1 MRKKLTRALLLSAAC
16 LFATACGA
24 KKYPLTPDG
33 NAQYLADNKQKPG
46 VVTLPDGLQY
56 RIIARGNGRGNTP
69 TDRGDSLTVSYT
81 GSLVDGTIFDQTK
94 PGETA
99 TMDAGD
105 TPPGWLEVL
114 ERMQE
119 GDEYELAV
127 PAKLGYGVSGLG
139 KVPPNATLIY
149 RLKLVSMVR
158 VDAEPGEE
166 APRGN

>member
-1 MRKKLTRALLLSAAC
+1 MRNNFTKAFLLAAVF
-16 LFATACGA
+16 LFAAACGA
-24 KKYPLTPDG
+24 KQYPLTPDG

-46 VVTLPDGLQY
+46 VVTLTDGLQY
-56 RIIARGNGRGNTP
+56 RIIAKGNGRGNTP

-119 GDEYELAV
+119 GDEYELV
-127 PAKLGYGVSGLG
+127 VHAKLGYGAAGSN

-149 RLKLVSMVR
+149 RLKLISMVR
-158 VDAEPGEE
+158 VDAEPDEE
-166 APRGN
+166 GPRAP